1 MGLISKATVKEGAKE
16 TEGHEAFRNHHH
28 GGTQQSAHWLQLHH
42 DTKQAVPV
50 MMNPFSRPAFAG
62 APVKL
67 AGVPVTSHSVLPSM
81 GPFFA
86 HPTEPWF
93 KSSKVT
99 SAPAQMTI
107 FYGGMVNVYDDI
119 SPEKAQAIMFMARN
133 GSFIGTG
140 KLSPTRT
147 QVPVHTPMTLIRPQP
162 CSAVSSP
169 ISVSSHPFGQP
180 SRGPPDQNERAMSSL
195 GQAMQSAVPQARK
208 ASLARFLEKR
218 KERVMAS
225 FPYSLSKN
233 NIDYASSSNSDAF
246 AVASK

>member
-1 MGLISKATVKEGAKE
+1 MERDFMGLNSKDTVKKEAKE
-16 TEGHEAFRNHHH
+16 IDGFEAFKNHLD
-28 GGTQQSAHWLQLHH
+28 GGIQQSAHWLQLHC

-50 MMNPFSRPAFAG
+50 MTNPFFRPVFAG

-67 AGVPVTSHSVLPSM
+67 AGVPVTSHSVLPST

-93 KSSKVT
+93 RSSKVA
-99 SAPAQMTI
+99 SAPAQLTI
-107 FYGGMVNVYDDI
+107 FYGGMVNVYDGI
-119 SPEKAQAIMFMARN
+119 SPEKAQAIMFMAGN
-133 GSFIGTG
+133 GSFIGAG
-140 KLSPTRT
+140 NSSPTT
-147 QVPVHTPMTLIRPQP
+147 PVTPIRPQP

-169 ISVSSHPFGQP
+169 ISVSSHPFG
-180 SRGPPDQNERAMSSL
+180 PPDQNERVMSSL

-233 NIDYASSSNSDAF
+233 NIDYASSSNSQAI

>member
-1 MGLISKATVKEGAKE
+1 MGLISKDTVKEEAKE
-16 TEGHEAFRNHHH
+16 IDGFEAFKNHQE
-28 GGTQQSAHWLQLHH
+28 GGIQQSAQWLQLHH

-50 MMNPFSRPAFAG
+50 MMNPFFRPVFAG
-62 APVKL
+62 APVKI
-67 AGVPVTSHSVLPSM
+67 AGVPVTSHSVLPST

-86 HPTEPWF
+86 HPTEPWY
-93 KSSKVT
+93 KSSKVA
-99 SAPAQMTI
+99 SAPAQLTI

-119 SPEKAQAIMFMARN
+119 SPEKAQAIMFMAGN
-133 GSFIGTG
+133 GPFMTAGN
-140 KLSPTRT
+140 SPQPRT
-147 QVPVHTPMTLIRPQP
+147 QAPVPTPMIPISTQP
-162 CSAVSSP
+162 YSAVSSP

-180 SRGPPDQNERAMSSL
+180 SRGPHNQNERVMSSL

-233 NIDYASSSNSDAF
+233 NVDYASSSNSDAI